1 MGFVLSTP
9 KVTLEAYYTQLGRKY
24 LISGTTEQSKIKYFS
39 LNDPD
44 VNYYIAVNNN
54 GNDEKNVLP
63 TGFVVDITGDKT
75 DCIKSVSNG
84 INQKYF
90 TFGDTTLNTS
100 FTTLESRSA
109 FKN

>member
-1 MGFVLSTP
+1 MGFVISTP

-24 LISGTTEQSKIKYFS
+24 LISGTTAQSKIKYFS
-39 LNDPD
+39 LTDPD
-44 VNYYIAVNNN
+44 VNYYIAVNTNPN
-54 GNDEKNVLP
+54 EEKNVLP

-84 INQKYF
+84 ISQKNF
-90 TFGDTTLNTS
+90 TYGSSLCSNS
-100 FTTLESRSA
+100 IARLESLSG